1 MFDATDAH
9 RANFPPQKPA
19 LVLFHATWCPH
30 CRAVYPAF
38 NRAARTAEANGVA
51 VFRCDVDEA
60 AAIAKKFGAT
70 SYPTIVRVPA
80 SGGRP
85 AVYNGD
91 RSAADI
97 ARFAVVGS
105 T

>member
-1 MFDATDAH
+1 MFDVTDAH

-38 NRAARTAEANGVA
+38 NRAARTAENNGVA

-60 AAIAKKFGAT
+60 GAIAKKFGVT
-70 SYPTIVRVPA
+70 SYPTVIRVPA
-80 SGGRP
+80 SGGR
-85 AVYNGD
+85 AVVYNGD
-91 RSAADI
+91 RTAADI
-97 ARFAVVGS
+97 ARFAVGS

>member
-1 MFDATDAH
+1 MFDVTDAH

-38 NRAARTAEANGVA
+38 NRASRTAENNGVA

-60 AAIAKKFGAT
+60 GAIAKKFGVT
-70 SYPTIVRVPA
+70 SYPTVIRVPA
-80 SGGRP
+80 SGR
-85 AVYNGD
+85 AVVYNGD
-91 RSAADI
+91 RTAADI
-97 ARFAVVGS
+97 ARFAS
-105 T
+105 IT